1 MQALFYMDMREAGAE
16 ECLALFCRSHPPGK
30 KAMPLFLKLVNGV
43 VHARD
48 RIDGVIESV
57 SSHWK
62 VSRMSGVDRNV
73 LRIAVFEIL
82 CCEDIP
88 AKVSINEAIDIGKRF
103 GTDESGSFINGIL
116 DSIHS
121 AAEKKEVRIDVD
133 IPEPVM
139 PLGGGEIQPGEGKTA
154 PVVPLV
160 APVRGRRGVVR
171 RRKLGPSDET

>member
-1 MQALFYMDMREAGAE
+1 MQALFYMDMREAGVQ

-43 VHARD
+43 VCARD
-48 RIDGVIESV
+48 QIDAVIESV

-62 VSRMSGVDRNV
+62 VNRMSGVDRNV
-73 LRIAVFEIL
+73 LRIAAFEML

-103 GTDESGSFINGIL
+103 GTDESGAFINGIL
-116 DSIHS
+116 DSIRS
-121 AAEKKEVRIDVD
+121 AAGKNEVRIDVD

-139 PLGGGEIQPGEGKTA
+139 PAAGGEAQAEAGRRA
-154 PVVPLV
+154 PAVPLV

-171 RRKLGPSDET
+171 RRKLGPSEES